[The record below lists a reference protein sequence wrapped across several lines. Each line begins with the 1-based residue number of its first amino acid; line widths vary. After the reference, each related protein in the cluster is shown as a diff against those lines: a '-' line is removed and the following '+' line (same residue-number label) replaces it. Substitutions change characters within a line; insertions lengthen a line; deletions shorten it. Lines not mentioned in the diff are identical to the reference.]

1 MKKSWK
7 EGLTMTEKT
16 ELNLLSRRTACCL
29 FGLTAALSLAVPVT
43 LSALSDA
50 EAQTVGMDRR
60 QGRREGRHERRQDRR
75 EGRHERRTDRRTGG
89 TQPATTTG
97 SSTGSSTT
105 GSSTTGSSAGTE

>member
-1 MKKSWK
+1 
-7 EGLTMTEKT
+7 MTKTT
-16 ELNLLSRRTACCL
+16 ELDQVSRRTVCSL
-29 FGLTAALSLAVPVT
+29 LGLSAALSLAVPVT
-43 LSALSDA
+43 LSAISDA

-60 QGRREGRHERRQDRR
+60 QDRREGRHDRR
-75 EGRHERRTDRRTGG
+75 SDRRTGRHERRTDRRTGG

>member
-1 MKKSWK
+1 
-7 EGLTMTEKT
+7 MTKTT
-16 ELNLLSRRTACCL
+16 ELNLVSRRTVCSL
-29 FGLTAALSLAVPVT
+29 FGLAAALSLAVPVA
-43 LSALSDA
+43 LSAISDA

-60 QGRREGRHERRQDRR
+60 QDRREGRHDRR
-75 EGRHERRTDRRTGG
+75 SDRRTGRHERRTDRRTGG